1 MLLLSVFWEIVKA
14 VILGVVE
21 GVTEWLPISS
31 TGHMILVGEFLKL
44 EASAEFRDLFLVVVQ
59 LGAILSVV
67 VLFWRRIWPFDKSK
81 NTAQVR
87 ETLTLWLKIIVACL
101 PTVIVAIPFEDA
113 IERLFY
119 RNPISSSVMV
129 AAALI
134 VYGVLF
140 IVVENLNRGR
150 APRIGSLSALDYR
163 TALAIGLFQVL
174 AVVPGTSRS
183 GATILGAILLGTSRP
198 VAAEFTFLL
207 AIPVMF
213 GASFLKLLKFGLHFT
228 GLEAAV
234 LLTGTAVAF
243 IVSLLAIRFLMNFV
257 RRHDFKVFGWYR
269 IGLGAIVLIY
279 FLLRYGV

>member
-1 MLLLSVFWEIVKA
+1 MTGAKVLWELIKAALLGI
-14 VILGVVE
+14 VE
-21 GVTEWLPISS
+21 GITEWLPISS
-31 TGHMILVGEFLKL
+31 TGHLILVDEFLRL
-44 EASAEFRDLFLVVVQ
+44 EASAEFQDLFLVVVQ

-67 VLFWRRIWPFDKSK
+67 VLFWNKIWPLGAKKTRQD
-81 NTAQVR
+81 TVG
-87 ETLTLWLKIIVACL
+87 TLTLWLKIAVACV
-101 PTVIVAIPFEDA
+101 PTVLIALPFEDD

-119 RNPISSSVMV
+119 RNPISSSVTV

-140 IVVENLNRGR
+140 IVVENINRGKT
-150 APRIGSLSALDYR
+150 PRINSLPALDYK
-163 TALAIGLFQVL
+163 TALAVGLFQVL

-183 GATILGAILLGTSRP
+183 GATILGAILVGTSRT

-213 GASFLKLLKFGLHFT
+213 GASLLKLVKFGLHFT
-228 GLEAAV
+228 GLEIAV

-243 IVSLLAIRFLMNFV
+243 IVSLLVIRFLMNFV

-269 IGLGAIVLIY
+269 IGLGVVVLAY
-279 FLLRYGV
+279 FLLRYGL

>member
-1 MLLLSVFWEIVKA
+1 MLLLSVFWEVVKA
-14 VILGVVE
+14 IVLGIVE

-31 TGHMILVGEFLKL
+31 TGHMILVDEFLKL

-67 VLFWRRIWPFDKSK
+67 VLFWRRIWPFDKRK
-81 NTAQVR
+81 NTTEVR

-101 PTVIVAIPFEDA
+101 PTVVVAVPFEDA

-119 RNPISSSVMV
+119 RNPISSSVTV

-140 IVVENLNRGR
+140 IVVENLNRGK
-150 APRIGSLSALDYR
+150 APRIGSLSALDYK

-174 AVVPGTSRS
+174 AVIPGTSRS
-183 GATILGAILLGTSRP
+183 GATILGAIFLGTSRP

-257 RRHDFKVFGWYR
+257 RKHDFKVFGWYR
-269 IGLGAIVLIY
+269 IVLGVVVLLY
-279 FLLRYGV
+279 FLIRYGL

>member
-1 MLLLSVFWEIVKA
+1 MLLLSVFWEVVKA
-14 VILGVVE
+14 IVLGIVE

-31 TGHMILVGEFLKL
+31 TGHMILVDEFLKL

-67 VLFWRRIWPFDKSK
+67 VLFWRRIWPFDKRK
-81 NTAQVR
+81 NTTEVR

-101 PTVIVAIPFEDA
+101 PTVVVAVPFEDA

-119 RNPISSSVMV
+119 RNPISSSVTV

-140 IVVENLNRGR
+140 IVVENLNRGK
-150 APRIGSLSALDYR
+150 APRIGSLSALDYK

-174 AVVPGTSRS
+174 AVIPGTSRS

>member
-1 MLLLSVFWEIVKA
+1 MNGAGVIWELIKA
-14 VILGVVE
+14 VLLGIVE

-31 TGHMILVGEFLKL
+31 TGHLILFEEFLRL

-67 VLFWRRIWPFDKSK
+67 VLFWNKIWPFGAKK
-81 NTAQVR
+81 TKR
-87 ETLTLWLKIIVACL
+87 ETRETFSLWLKIAVACI
-101 PTVIVAIPFEDA
+101 PTVLIALPFEDD

-119 RNPISSSVMV
+119 RNPVSSSVTV

-140 IVVENLNRGR
+140 IVVENINRGK
-150 APRIGSLSALDYR
+150 APRIETLPALDYK
-163 TALAIGLFQVL
+163 TALAVGLFQVL
-174 AVVPGTSRS
+174 AVIPGTSRS
-183 GATILGAILLGTSRP
+183 GATILGAILIGTSRT

-213 GASFLKLLKFGLHFT
+213 GASFLKLVKFGLHFT
-228 GLEAAV
+228 GTEIAV

-243 IVSLLAIRFLMNFV
+243 VVSLIAIRFLMSFV
-257 RRHDFKVFGWYR
+257 RKHDFKVFGWYR
-269 IGLGAIVLIY
+269 IGLGVVVLAY
-279 FLLRYGV
+279 FLFRYAL

>member
-1 MLLLSVFWEIVKA
+1 MLLLSVFWEVVKA
-14 VILGVVE
+14 IVLGIVE

-31 TGHMILVGEFLKL
+31 TGHMILVDEFLKL

-67 VLFWRRIWPFDKSK
+67 VLFWRRIWPFDKRK
-81 NTAQVR
+81 NTTEVR

-101 PTVIVAIPFEDA
+101 PTVVVAVPFEDA

-119 RNPISSSVMV
+119 RNPISSSVTV

-140 IVVENLNRGR
+140 IVVENLNRGK
-150 APRIGSLSALDYR
+150 APRIGSLSALDYK

-174 AVVPGTSRS
+174 AVIPGTSRS

-257 RRHDFKVFGWYR
+257 RKHDFKVFGWYR
-269 IGLGAIVLIY
+269 IVLGVVVLLY
-279 FLLRYGV
+279 FLIRYGL